1 MLAPLLALA
10 TLLAA
15 PGAADGPPAAAVSAP
30 PGSATG
36 APAAPSPAP
45 AAKATG
51 AGGPAAP
58 RKAPAPRGA
67 AKAPTAA
74 EARAFVER
82 VDAEYRRLALRQSTA
97 DWVAATYI
105 TLDTERL
112 SAWANA
118 DLMAFLSGAI
128 RESLRFRGV
137 AADPSTARQLEK
149 LRLVTEPPPA
159 PSDPAR
165 RAALAEVATRLPAL
179 YGAGKWCGKDGKGP
193 CLDLGQLEERMARS
207 RSWDELL
214 DAWVG
219 WRTVSPPMRPLYERL
234 VALSNEGARE
244 IGFADVG
251 EQWRAAF
258 DMPPDAFAAETERLW
273 TQLRPLYEALHC
285 YVRGRLQEAYGND
298 RVPDG
303 APIPAHLLGNMWA
316 QTWDNVYPLVEPHAG
331 VAPLDVDAALKA
343 QGWDPVRMV
352 RTGEAFFS
360 GLGFAPLPETFWE
373 RSMLAKPR
381 DREVVCHASAWDV
394 DAKGDLRVK
403 MCIRPTEE
411 DLLTVHHELGHNYYQ
426 RAAEHL
432 PFVLNGGAN
441 EGFHEAIGD
450 ALVLS
455 VTPEYLK
462 RLGLVAE
469 VPADER
475 GVVNVQM
482 RRALAEVAFLPFGL
496 LMDRWRWDVFA
507 GRIGPERYNAAW
519 WELVRRLQGVA
530 PPVPRSEADFDPGAK
545 FHVPANVPYTR
556 YFLAR
561 VLQFQFHRAMCRIAG
576 HAGPL
581 HACSVAGNREAGRR
595 FGEML
600 SLGAS
605 RPWPDALE
613 ALTGER
619 RMDASAMLEYFA
631 PLRRFLDERNQGR
644 RCGW

>member
-1 MLAPLLALA
+1 M
-10 TLLAA
+10 
-15 PGAADGPPAAAVSAP
+15 
-30 PGSATG
+30 
-36 APAAPSPAP
+36 
-45 AAKATG
+45 
-51 AGGPAAP
+51 
-58 RKAPAPRGA
+58 
-67 AKAPTAA
+67 
-74 EARAFVER
+74 
-82 VDAEYRRLALRQSTA
+82 
-97 DWVAATYI
+97 
-105 TLDTERL
+105 
-112 SAWANA
+112 
-118 DLMAFLSGAI
+118 
-128 RESLRFRGV
+128 
-137 AADPSTARQLEK
+137 
-149 LRLVTEPPPA
+149 
-159 PSDPAR
+159 
-165 RAALAEVATRLPAL
+165 
-179 YGAGKWCGKDGKGP
+179 
-193 CLDLGQLEERMARS
+193 
-207 RSWDELL
+207 
-214 DAWVG
+214 
-219 WRTVSPPMRPLYERL
+219 
-234 VALSNEGARE
+234 
-244 IGFADVG
+244 
-251 EQWRAAF
+251 
-258 DMPPDAFAAETERLW
+258 
-273 TQLRPLYEALHC
+273 
-285 YVRGRLQEAYGND
+285 
-298 RVPDG
+298 
-303 APIPAHLLGNMWA
+303 
-316 QTWDNVYPLVEPHAG
+316 
-331 VAPLDVDAALKA
+331 
-343 QGWDPVRMV
+343 
-352 RTGEAFFS
+352 
-360 GLGFAPLPETFWE
+360 
-373 RSMLAKPR
+373 
-381 DREVVCHASAWDV
+381 
-394 DAKGDLRVK
+394 DAKGDLRLK

-411 DLLTVHHELGHNYYQ
+411 DLLTIHHELGHSYYQ

-462 RLGLVAE
+462 GLGLVAE

-530 PPVPRSEADFDPGAK
+530 PPVPRSEADFDPGAQ

-561 VLQFQFHRAMCRIAG
+561 VLQLQFHRAMCRIAG
-576 HAGPL
+576 HPGPL

-613 ALTGER
+613 ALTSER

>member
-1 MLAPLLALA
+1 
-10 TLLAA
+10 
-15 PGAADGPPAAAVSAP
+15 
-30 PGSATG
+30 
-36 APAAPSPAP
+36 
-45 AAKATG
+45 
-51 AGGPAAP
+51 
-58 RKAPAPRGA
+58 
-67 AKAPTAA
+67 
-74 EARAFVER
+74 
-82 VDAEYRRLALRQSTA
+82 
-97 DWVAATYI
+97 
-105 TLDTERL
+105 
-112 SAWANA
+112 
-118 DLMAFLSGAI
+118 
-128 RESLRFRGV
+128 
-137 AADPSTARQLEK
+137 
-149 LRLVTEPPPA
+149 
-159 PSDPAR
+159 
-165 RAALAEVATRLPAL
+165 
-179 YGAGKWCGKDGKGP
+179 
-193 CLDLGQLEERMARS
+193 
-207 RSWDELL
+207 
-214 DAWVG
+214 
-219 WRTVSPPMRPLYERL
+219 
-234 VALSNEGARE
+234 
-244 IGFADVG
+244 
-251 EQWRAAF
+251 
-258 DMPPDAFAAETERLW
+258 MPPDAFAAETERLW

-285 YVRGRLQEAYGND
+285 YVRGRLQETYGKD

-316 QTWDNVYPLVEPHAG
+316 QTWDNVYPLVEPHPG
-331 VAPLDVDAALKA
+331 VSPIDVDAALKA

-411 DLLTVHHELGHNYYQ
+411 DLLTIHHELGHNYYQ

-455 VTPEYLK
+455 VTPDYLK

-600 SLGAS
+600 ALGAS

-613 ALTGER
+613 VLTGER